1 MKLSPTNLGVIALAG
16 VLAVQ
21 LMPLRAAEATRAVPP
36 PAIDAPLAA
45 KPATATAVLA
55 GGCFWGVEGV
65 YEHVKGVQ
73 SVQSGYAGGSSATAH
88 YEVVGSGLTGHAE
101 SVEIRYDPSKISYG
115 KLLQV
120 YFSVA
125 HNPTE
130 LNRQGPDSGTQYRST
145 IFARDA
151 EQARI
156 ANAYVAQLNAA
167 HVFPAKV
174 VTTIESGK
182 TFYPAEGY
190 HQNYLR
196 LNPDQPYIVYND
208 LPKIAAL
215 KATFP
220 ALYRPDPAG

>member
-1 MKLSPTNLGVIALAG
+1 MNVSRTNIAVLALAG
-16 VLAVQ
+16 VLALQ
-21 LMPLRAAEATRAVPP
+21 LLPARAAEATRAVPP
-36 PAIDAPLAA
+36 PTIDAPLAA
-45 KPATATAVLA
+45 KPGTATAVLA

-73 SVQSGYAGGSSATAH
+73 SVQSGYAGGSATTAH
-88 YEVVGSGLTGHAE
+88 YEIVGSGLTGHAE
-101 SVEIRYDPSKISYG
+101 SVAIRYDPSKISYG

-130 LNRQGPDSGTQYRST
+130 LNRQGPDSGSQYRST
-145 IFARDA
+145 VFARDP

-156 ANAYVAQLNAA
+156 ATAYVAQLNAA
-167 HVFPAKV
+167 HAFPAKV
-174 VTTIESGK
+174 VTTIETGK

-196 LNPDQPYIVYND
+196 LNPDAPYIVVND

-220 ALYRPDPAG
+220 TLYRADPAG